1 MDIVEMNTEQKSQ
14 QQKNLNPESNAR
26 RPRRRIARQLV
37 ERGERLRNRAGVI
50 IGVSLGVLALVS
62 VLE

>member
-14 QQKNLNPESNAR
+14 QQNLSPETNPR

>member
-14 QQKNLNPESNAR
+14 QQHLNPESGAR

-37 ERGERLRNRAGVI
+37 ERGERLRNRAGVV
-50 IGVSLGVLALVS
+50 IGLSLGVLALVS

>member
-14 QQKNLNPESNAR
+14 QQNFNPESNAR

-50 IGVSLGVLALVS
+50 IGLSLGMLALVS

>member
-14 QQKNLNPESNAR
+14 QQNATPEPNAR
-26 RPRRRIARQLV
+26 RARRRIARQLV
-37 ERGERLRNRAGVI
+37 ERGERLRNRAGVV
-50 IGVSLGVLALVS
+50 IGLSLGLLALVG

>member
-14 QQKNLNPESNAR
+14 QQQVPPETNAR

-50 IGVSLGVLALVS
+50 IGVALGLLALVS

>member
-14 QQKNLNPESNAR
+14 QQNLNPEANAR

-50 IGVSLGVLALVS
+50 IGLSLGVLALVS

>member
-14 QQKNLNPESNAR
+14 QQQVKPETNAR

-50 IGVSLGVLALVS
+50 IGVSLGLLALVS

>member
-14 QQKNLNPESNAR
+14 QTKLNAETTPR

-37 ERGERLRNRAGVI
+37 ERGQRLRNRAGVL
-50 IGVSLGVLALVS
+50 IGVSLGLLALVS
-62 VLE
+62 ALE

>member
-1 MDIVEMNTEQKSQ
+1 MNIVEMKTEQKSQ
-14 QQKNLNPESNAR
+14 QHNPGPETNPR

-50 IGVSLGVLALVS
+50 IGVALGLLALVS

>member
-14 QQKNLNPESNAR
+14 ATNLKPDTTSR

-37 ERGERLRNRAGVI
+37 ERGQRLRNRAGVL
-50 IGVSLGVLALVS
+50 IGVSLGLLALVS
-62 VLE
+62 ALE

>member
-1 MDIVEMNTEQKSQ
+1 MDIVEMKTEQKSQ
-14 QQKNLNPESNAR
+14 QQDTSPGSNPR
-26 RPRRRIARQLV
+26 RPRRRIARQMV

-50 IGVSLGVLALVS
+50 IGVALGLLALVS

>member
-14 QQKNLNPESNAR
+14 QHNPTPESSAR